1 MGTSAAIKKESDPSR
16 GKVFIFAKK
25 GGKLQV
31 TQAFFSFIPPL
42 IAKLRGDAHDHHFV
56 GLAFRIL
63 VIGAG
68 VAGLAAAKK
77 VTWLEFNERFG
88 ELPGTPQ
95 TTRDSASRKKH
106 NRNQKEFLM
115 DRHQV
120 YLRGWRV

>member
-1 MGTSAAIKKESDPSR
+1 METSAAIKKESDPLKRESLFLR
-16 GKVFIFAKK
+16 KK
-25 GGKLQV
+25 WGKLQV
-31 TQAFFSFIPPL
+31 TQDFFSLIPPL

-95 TTRDSASRKKH
+95 TTRDSASRQKH
-106 NRNQKEFLM
+106 NRNQKEFLI

-120 YLRGWRV
+120 YLRG